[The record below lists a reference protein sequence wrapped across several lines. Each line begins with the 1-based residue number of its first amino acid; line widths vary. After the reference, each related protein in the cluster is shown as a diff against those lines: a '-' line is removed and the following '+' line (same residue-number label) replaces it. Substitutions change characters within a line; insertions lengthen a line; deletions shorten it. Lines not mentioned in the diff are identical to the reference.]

1 MAGIFGLFTCL
12 SLTLAFVTLPLVRI
26 KQWLLVYRVSP
37 LSAMMK
43 PEPLLR
49 KLEKQAREAQRLG
62 RHLSE
67 RGLFIGTR
75 QRLMLP
81 VLTVVCS
88 VVRCLGIA
96 PTSTTKVPPSISV
109 SVGKMLGGGLCR
121 SSPHYLGVWTVT
133 VLVAPS

>member
-1 MAGIFGLFTCL
+1 
-12 SLTLAFVTLPLVRI
+12 
-26 KQWLLVYRVSP
+26 
-37 LSAMMK
+37 MMK

-75 QRLMLP
+75 QMLMLP
-81 VLTVVCS
+81 VPTVVCR

-96 PTSTTKVPPSISV
+96 PTSTTKSSSLLTHSLEKCLV
-109 SVGKMLGGGLCR
+109 VGAIALHRITILGR
-121 SSPHYLGVWTVT
+121 T
-133 VLVAPS
+133 